1 MKTIFISFIAIA
13 VLAITG
19 CDNLDLLQSE
29 KKLNKSIQKTWRI
42 VTAKAAP
49 NDRAAE
55 KWTFKDNVINIAFKK
70 NNAFDTLV
78 VGSYNLDTRISK
90 AYVNISAFEY
100 SAYTNSSFTAD
111 DLNRQWTIVELDNGI
126 MYLSA
131 IDTRGAIR
139 SIEFI
144 EE

>member
-19 CDNLDLLQSE
+19 CDNFDLLQSE

-42 VTAKAAP
+42 VTSKAAP

-100 SAYTNSSFTAD
+100 SDYTNSSFTAD
-111 DLNRQWTIVELDNGI
+111 DLNRQWTIVELDKGI

>member
-1 MKTIFISFIAIA
+1 MKTILISFIAIA
-13 VLAITG
+13 VIAITG

-29 KKLNKSIQKTWRI
+29 KKLNTSIQKTWRI
-42 VTAKAAP
+42 VTSKAAP
-49 NDRAAE
+49 NDKAAE

-70 NNAFDTLV
+70 SNAVDTLV
-78 VGSYNLDTRISK
+78 IGSYSLDSRISK
-90 AYVNISAFEY
+90 AYVNVSAFNY

-111 DLNRQWTIVELDNGI
+111 DLNRQWSIVELDNGI

-131 IDTRGAIR
+131 TDTKGAIR
-139 SIEFI
+139 SLEFI

>member
-19 CDNLDLLQSE
+19 CDNFDLLQSE

-42 VTAKAAP
+42 VTSKAAP

>member
-49 NDRAAE
+49 TDRAAE

-78 VGSYNLDTRISK
+78 VGSYKLDTRISK

-100 SAYTNSSFTAD
+100 SDYTNSSFTAD